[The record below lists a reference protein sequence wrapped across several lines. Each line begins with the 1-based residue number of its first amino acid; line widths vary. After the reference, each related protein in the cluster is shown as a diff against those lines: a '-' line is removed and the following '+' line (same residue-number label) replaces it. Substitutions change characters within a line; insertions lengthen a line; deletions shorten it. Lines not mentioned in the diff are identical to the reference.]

1 MRARV
6 PLATYRLQ
14 FNPNFRFRDAMAIL
28 DYLRDLGIS
37 HVYASPILSSR
48 HGSGHGYDVTDP
60 TSIDLDLGGAED
72 FAALEAALEERGLGL
87 LLDIVPNH
95 MAASSENRWWTDVLE
110 FGPDSAFSSYFDIDW
125 NSPSRTLA
133 GKLLLPY
140 LGRPF
145 GEVLNDGELKI
156 GLRDGRFLL
165 HYFDHTFPIAPVSY
179 AEILGYCLTDTQ
191 IVLGSGSPA
200 TLEWQGILALAQSLA
215 YSTGGTSQAAAE
227 RRIKFES
234 MRERLRQL
242 LAASPAVGACIE
254 RTLEIVNG
262 TPGNPG
268 SFVKFEQILAGQHY
282 RLAYWQAPSEAI
294 NYRRFFSITDLVGVR
309 VEDPAV
315 FDATHELAIRIA
327 QSECCAGFRI
337 DHIDGLR
344 DPLGYLSRVRERLSA
359 TGSPYSTTHDQTQEP
374 SHDEPYLIVEK
385 ILEKDEQLPP
395 EWPVAGTT
403 GYDFMNLAT
412 RLFVDEEHADRLDEI
427 YAEWTGLRVDFDDVV
442 YDKKKLVMRTLFG
455 VEMRALGR
463 ELAELA
469 RDDRYAR
476 ELHPAEVAEALL
488 EATACL
494 PVYRTYIQALDVPE
508 KAKQLLTEA
517 IDAARARRSTLPPRY
532 FDFLSDVLLLAS
544 PEHVR
549 PEQREGRLA
558 FVTHWQQFTGSIMAK
573 GFEDTALYVY
583 YPLASLN
590 EVGGDPR
597 VAGGRPVKFHQSIAA
612 RQEKWPH
619 SLNATTTHD
628 TKRSEDTR
636 ARISVLS
643 EIPERWANHLREW
656 SRLNE
661 KHASKFDSTSVPDR
675 NEEYLF
681 YQTLVGAWP
690 LQADEWPA
698 LVPRLQDY
706 FIKAS
711 REANVRTRWV
721 APNQA
726 HEAAMRDFVGRTLD
740 REANGEFCARF
751 DEFMDWLS
759 PYGMLNGL
767 GQTLLKASAPGVP
780 DCYQGSELWDLR
792 LVDPDNRGPI
802 DFETRRAALAGLRAG
817 PDAGGEIDVES
828 LLEGW
833 RDGRVKMHVLG
844 RVLNAR
850 LAHAELFRDGSYH
863 PLVAAGE
870 PAMRVVAFARAR
882 ATEWAISIFPRCLA
896 SIQAP
901 ILCASCRSTFW
912 QGTELAL
919 PIGAPKRWV
928 NILARDPAEP
938 IAIKADGHLPLAE
951 VFERFP
957 LALLLPSDS
966 M

>member
-1 MRARV
+1 MRSRV

-14 FNPNFRFRDAMAIL
+14 FNSNFRFRDAIPIL

-37 HVYASPILSSR
+37 HLYASPILASR

-60 TSIDLDLGGAED
+60 TSIDLDTGGAED
-72 FAALEAALEERGLGL
+72 FAALQAALEERGLGL

-95 MAASSENRWWTDVLE
+95 MAASSENRWWMDVLE

-133 GKLLLPY
+133 GKLLLPF

-156 GLRDGRFLL
+156 GLHDGRFFL
-165 HYFDHTFPIAPVSY
+165 HYFDHTFPIAPGTY
-179 AEILGYCLTDTQ
+179 AEILGYCLPDAQ
-191 IVLGSGSPA
+191 RVLESGSPA
-200 TLEWQGILALAQSLA
+200 ALEWQGILAVAQSLA
-215 YSTGGTSQAAAE
+215 YGTGGTAQAAAE
-227 RRIKFES
+227 RRIKVEGL
-234 MRERLRQL
+234 RERLRQL
-242 LAASPAVGACIE
+242 LSAAPSLGACVE
-254 RTLEIVNG
+254 RTLDAIDG
-262 TPGNPG
+262 TAGDPA
-268 SFVKFEQILAGQHY
+268 SFVKLEQILAAQHY

-294 NYRRFFSITDLVGVR
+294 NYRRFFSITDLVGMR

-327 QSECCAGFRI
+327 QSACCAGFRI

-344 DPLGYLSRVRERLSA
+344 DPLGYLTRVRERLTASA
-359 TGSPYSTTHDQTQEP
+359 APHNATQLPASRPPQHGPYV
-374 SHDEPYLIVEK
+374 IVEK
-385 ILEKDEQLPP
+385 ILENDEQLPS

-403 GYDFMNLAT
+403 GYDFMNFAA
-412 RLFVDEEHADRLDEI
+412 RLFVDEQHADRIDEI
-427 YAEWTGLRVDFDDVV
+427 YADWTGLRVDFDDVV
-442 YDKKKLVMRTLFG
+442 YEKKKLVMRTLFG

-463 ELAELA
+463 ELGELA

-476 ELHPAEVAEALL
+476 ELHPAELSEALV

-494 PVYRTYIQALDVPE
+494 PVYRTYIQTLDVPE
-508 KAKQLLTEA
+508 ATRELVGET
-517 IDAARARRSTLPPRY
+517 IDAARARRSTLPARY

-549 PEQREGRLA
+549 PEQREARLA
-558 FVTHWQQFTGSIMAK
+558 FVTRWQQFTGSIMAK

-583 YPLASLN
+583 FPLASLN

-597 VAGGRPVKFHQSIAA
+597 VARGSPAKFHQFVVA
-612 RQEKWPH
+612 RQEKWPY

-643 EIPERWANHLREW
+643 EIPERWAERLRQW
-656 SRLNE
+656 SRMNE
-661 KHASKFDSTSVPDR
+661 AHASKVETTSVPDR
-675 NEEYLF
+675 NDEYLY
-681 YQTLVGAWP
+681 YQTLIGAWP
-690 LQADEWPA
+690 LHEDEWPA
-698 LVPRLQDY
+698 FVPRLQDY

-726 HEAAMRDFVGRTLD
+726 HEAALRNFVARTVD
-740 REANGEFCARF
+740 RRANAEFCSSF
-751 DEFMDWLS
+751 EEFMDWLG

-780 DCYQGSELWDLR
+780 DCFQGSELWDLR

-802 DFETRRAALAGLRAG
+802 DFQRRRSMLAGLQTKPGANG
-817 PDAGGEIDVES
+817 ETDAEG
-828 LLEGW
+828 LLAQW
-833 RDGRVKMHVLG
+833 RDARVKMYVLA

-850 LAHAELFRDGSYH
+850 RTHAHLFGDGSYH
-863 PLVAAGE
+863 TLIALGE
-870 PAMRVVAFARAR
+870 QSSRVVAFARAQES
-882 ATEWAISIFPRCLA
+882 AWAISIFPRCLA
-896 SIQAP
+896 SVQAP
-901 ILCASCRSTFW
+901 VLCATCRRKFW
-912 QGTELAL
+912 QGTELVL
-919 PIGAPKRWV
+919 PLGAPKRWV
-928 NILARDPAEP
+928 NILVGDSPEP
-938 IAIKADGHLPLAE
+938 ITSRSDGQLPLAD
-951 VFERFP
+951 VFEKFP
-957 LALLLPSDS
+957 LALLLPADS
-966 M
+966 V